1 MIFEYILSF
10 VIISVS
16 IILYWGYR
24 RKTFWHRHHVP
35 YVDSPIFLGN
45 FYKTMFLKQHL
56 SVTFD
61 GLYNHDSAKNE
72 AFIGVNLFHKP
83 IILLRDPELI
93 KRVLIKDF
101 HCFYERHTSGNPN
114 HDPVGANNL
123 FQVRNP
129 KWRIL
134 RHKISPVFTSSKM
147 KKMFYMIEK
156 VGNDLNERV
165 KLLVS
170 EKNGQELEV
179 KELSGY
185 FTTDVISIVAF
196 GTHANSIK
204 DPNTS
209 EFLKSAKESF
219 MHSTWSK
226 LAFNCVFFL
235 PEVMSMLR
243 LKTFDPNFECFLRR
257 LLKDV
262 MQERNKSG
270 GVRNDLVD
278 VLLEIQKN
286 EEGKDDSSKKRKW
299 TKIFFR
305 VLM

>member
-1 MIFEYILSF
+1 MIFEYILSLL
-10 VIISVS
+10 IISVS

-24 RKTFWHRHHVP
+24 RKTFWQRHNVP

-45 FYKTMFLKQHL
+45 FYKPMFLKEHL

-61 GLYNHDSAKNE
+61 GLYNHTVAKNQS
-72 AFIGVNLFHKP
+72 FIGVNLFHKP

-101 HCFYERHTSGNPN
+101 NCFYERHTSGNPN
-114 HDPVGANNL
+114 HDPVGANNM

-134 RHKISPVFTSSKM
+134 RQKISPVFTSGKM

-165 KLLVS
+165 KLLVQ
-170 EKNGQELEV
+170 EKGQSELEV
-179 KELSGY
+179 KTLAGY
-185 FTTDVISIVAF
+185 FTTDIISIVAF

-204 DPNTS
+204 NPETS
-209 EFLKSAKESF
+209 EFLKSAKQSF

-226 LAFNCVFFL
+226 LQFNCVFFL

-243 LKTFDPNFECFLRR
+243 LKTFDPRFETFLRR
-257 LLKDV
+257 LLSDV
-262 MQERNKSG
+262 MSERKQSQ

-278 VLLEIQKN
+278 VLIDIQRS
-286 EEGKDDSSKKRKW
+286 EEGKVDSSNE
-299 TKIFFR
+299 
-305 VLM
+305 

>member
-1 MIFEYILSF
+1 MILEYILSIL
-10 VIISVS
+10 IISVS
-16 IILYWGYR
+16 IALFWGYQ
-24 RKTFWHRHHVP
+24 RKTFWRRNNIP
-35 YVDSPIFLGN
+35 FVDSPMFLGN
-45 FYKTMFLKQHL
+45 FYKTMFLKEHL

-61 GLYNHDSAKNE
+61 HLYNHEVAKNE
-72 AFIGVNLFHKP
+72 SFIGVNLFHKP

-93 KRVLIKDF
+93 KRILCKDF
-101 HCFYERHTSGNPN
+101 HCFYERHTSGNPHN
-114 HDPVGANNL
+114 DPVGANNL

-129 KWRIL
+129 KWKIL

-165 KLLVS
+165 KLLLQRD
-170 EKNGQELEV
+170 KTLELEV
-179 KELSGY
+179 KELAGY
-185 FTTDVISIVAF
+185 FTTDIISIVAF

-204 DPNTS
+204 NPDTS
-209 EFLKSAKESF
+209 EFFKSAKESF

-243 LKTFDPNFECFLRR
+243 LKTFDPRFEAFLRR

-262 MQERNKSG
+262 MTDRNASG

-278 VLLEIQKN
+278 VLLEIQKA
-286 EEGKDDSSKKRKW
+286 EEGKVDTSNRYS
-299 TKIFFR
+299 
-305 VLM
+305 